1 MSNVPLPEPAFS
13 LRWERGEHKVSPPMD
28 DCDCY
33 TADQMH
39 AYAASVSAAKDA
51 EISRLKHRIALHDPC
66 NGRMAGEPPR
76 YTPECVV
83 LRAEVAGLREDAERY
98 RWLRDKQAYI
108 GIHPHYKDLPIEQR
122 SGWTIR
128 LVPDVKNSFDAA
140 IDAARKGE
148 A

>member
-39 AYAASVSAAKDA
+39 AYAAAVSAAKDA

-83 LRAEVAGLREDAERY
+83 LRADVAGLREQVQHLQSLLVDADNICKEHGGCDLQDCIDNDGDLY
-98 RWLRDKQAYI
+98 QSQAMA
-108 GIHPHYKDLPIEQR
+108 
-122 SGWTIR
+122 
-128 LVPDVKNSFDAA
+128 DAL
-140 IDAARKGE
+140 DAARKGE